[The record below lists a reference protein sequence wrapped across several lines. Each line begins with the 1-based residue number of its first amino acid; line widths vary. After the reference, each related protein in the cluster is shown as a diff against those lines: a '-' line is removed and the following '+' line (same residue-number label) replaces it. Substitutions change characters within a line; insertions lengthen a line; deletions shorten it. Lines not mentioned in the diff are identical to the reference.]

1 MPSANIPSP
10 TYDTYYAG
18 FEGGYNLKKV
28 VVTGGAGFIGSHL
41 VQRLISLGDEVHVV
55 DDLSTGHIEH
65 VHSEAKLHMLDIRSM
80 EVADKIAAIQPSL
93 VVHLAAQTDVQR
105 LVLDPAVDLDINVNG
120 TLPLPLE

>member
-1 MPSANIPSP
+1 M
-10 TYDTYYAG
+10 
-18 FEGGYNLKKV
+18 KKV